1 MSNII
6 FMAFSPR
13 KILGCLLKKGLQ
25 RGGGGS
31 GTPQDLPSYTHK
43 QPDIPFNVVAF

>member
-13 KILGCLLKKGLQ
+13 NILGCLLKKGLQ
-25 RGGGGS
+25 RGGGG
-31 GTPQDLPSYTHK
+31 GGVRDLPSYTRK